1 MKMEAYR
8 RDSPVTLLTFKD
20 LLKSP
25 LTTEEV
31 HRRLTDDE
39 DSISSHDTGR
49 ESKSSPLRTLNEVQ
63 EQLAVEDSSGRTVV
77 TGQTDDSRLMTA
89 VEQAD
94 PNAPQKPA
102 RTYLDEALPDLLRSG
117 SPLSRRVSSPVS
129 ATVSHCYEYNTVI
142 QICERKWEKQTKGK

>member
-1 MKMEAYR
+1 MEAYR

-31 HRRLTDDE
+31 PRRLTDDE

-49 ESKSSPLRTLNEVQ
+49 ESKSSPLCTLNEVQ
-63 EQLAVEDSSGRTVV
+63 EQLAVEHSTGRTVV

-142 QICERKWEKQTKGK
+142 QICERIWEKQTKGK